1 MWGRVRLHYDVVQKS
16 ELYKAFMDDT
26 GLHKTQKAFY
36 DDIAKC
42 NVSEKKN
49 KEGTRL
55 YCGILRKNK
64 TNE

>member
-1 MWGRVRLHYDVVQKS
+1 VVQKS
-16 ELYKAFMDDT
+16 ELYRAFLEDT